1 MKSDNFFIQLEKV
14 LDRLNLYLSGE
25 VELPDWE
32 RFTAFRWQKIVGG
45 RQKFQPI
52 KRIDPI
58 ALKDLKGIDKQ
69 KNIVLNN
76 TERFVRGVPA
86 NNVLL
91 TGARGTGKS
100 SIVKAVFNKLNAEHL
115 RLIEVNKDD
124 LNDIPIILDALEGS
138 EFKFLLFCDDLS
150 FESNDSGYKALKAV
164 LDGSLLSLPDNILIY
179 ATSNRRHLMPEYFSD
194 NADTKYKQDEIHPS
208 ESIEE
213 SISLSERF
221 GLWVS
226 FYPCDQKLYLS
237 IMNYWVDFLANKS
250 LNKAN
255 IDQEALQW
263 AIKRGSRSGRVAKQF
278 AIDWVGKNTIELSE
292 N

>member
-1 MKSDNFFIQLEKV
+1 M
-14 LDRLNLYLSGE
+14 
-25 VELPDWE
+25 
-32 RFTAFRWQKIVGG
+32 GG

-58 ALKDLKGIDKQ
+58 ALKDLKGIDV

-76 TERFVRGVPA
+76 TERFVRGVA

-208 ESIEE
+208 ESIDE

-263 AIKRGSRSGRVAKQF
+263 AIKRGSEAVGGE
-278 AIDWVGKNTIELSE
+278 AICDRLGWKKYNRIE
-292 N
+292 